1 MPVLNWGLIH
11 DGGILES
18 MMHAILYA
26 QDPQTILFG
35 RPGKDAGQ
43 DARTAD
49 GQIVFQSKYR
59 DGMDMDVAVDLALEE
74 LEKIKKYRAATHANH
89 KHWKDATKWVLF
101 ANLSIN
107 PNDDGKW
114 KSKVIPEFAKVGLAA
129 EYWTKEII
137 EAKLAEES
145 QVREVYFGQENRVL
159 VGLKEAH
166 DLLLNERLG
175 SDSLDCPMHGRD
187 ADLSRVKEFINSPEK
202 RVLPVIGPGGI
213 GKSRFLYESLVTLSH
228 DGWRVLWGLPGAMA
242 KSSQWFRL
250 LNGTQKTCVALDDP
264 DDPALLRAVIEQLS
278 TAERRNWR
286 VIISYR
292 TDRSD
297 VLRRYKTNTSVEE
310 PIRLVSLSEPDSKA
324 LLNSRLGFEANE
336 AWLHGAFRLN
346 QGNPGWISLFAE
358 LAKQG
363 KLTEL
368 PPKADDIATLYVSSC
383 LETLEETIRPQAR
396 ILLRWLALW
405 GSLVSEAG
413 GEELEEIEFLGNE
426 GISKVALHDILK
438 RLVNSG
444 LVRNWGIAK
453 RLFGIDSLLIR
464 QHILSEWLLR
474 EEGAGE
480 YSVSPAGTELV
491 SKLLSSGL
499 PRVEATLQTISQ
511 MSLSRLESQE
521 AYSLLRPIFGA
532 MTATAKE
539 TSLVGQDRLAVLVAS
554 LGVADPESALDVLIA
569 IRENAKGDEEI
580 EDSFWGNIHFT
591 RSRLVSTLSWTL
603 FNLAERVDDSG
614 VANRFLREFRELS
627 SLQEAGPSP
636 ADPGKSPQQLLNRL
650 LCKSTN
656 SRVFSQPAFDLAADH
671 LVSEEWW
678 PFVGDLAK
686 CVLEPKRETVEWIA
700 NWTLGFT
707 SYAIATDTPDWQ
719 RFLSLRTRLF
729 EILQSDA
736 NRTLHDRIWP
746 LLSESHHSL
755 AYVNAHHRMSDPSRV
770 AYRNV
775 LVDDLSRCQSLLKP
789 PRTLSEATLARPMWE
804 WYLKYGQDEAL
815 VAPARECERLYSAL
829 SRWQLQDFFRFD
841 YDEELR
847 SETERVAKGL
857 RNATAPN
864 DFVDFFDEVN
874 RYLISARG
882 DSDDMADGMQ
892 LAALADKLSD
902 MFSLDATGAP
912 TPLSSFVLS
921 ILGVGEKADKHSLSF
936 AIMVCKA
943 RLGRLKSNEEGSVGE
958 WLNRL
963 MTLTPS
969 KGTVLYRLYSNA
981 HPDSTGQLSM
991 DEVQC
996 VLAHKSAFSHR
1007 NWFWLMG
1014 VFTGAVDEELS
1025 KHVLT
1030 SLESFGD
1037 DRYEASNCLGL
1048 FIRSCHLT
1056 MRRYERSTSTEFV
1069 RSILEWIV
1077 RFQLDGSL
1085 LSFHDLEALIQRSG
1099 VVSDMRYFASLLQ
1112 SRVKLEGAPDPNERF
1127 EILPHRFDVRA
1138 WCKFDPASE
1147 TDIAAFHEVC
1157 RLALDST
1164 FTASYW
1170 IPKYLPEIDPSGNC
1184 VASFVTAHLA
1194 SPQGTNA
1201 DILSRLAYLASQYPA
1216 DSEAWAVIA
1225 RPVCEKANSL
1235 RREDREHVYFC
1246 LSRNETGVMTSLP
1259 GEVPHYYIDAR
1270 DSARLLLDGEPKD
1283 SPIRS
1288 YREWALRRAESD
1300 LRHEQ
1305 GRAEEVV
1312 NE

>member
-1 MPVLNWGLIH
+1 
-11 DGGILES
+11 
-18 MMHAILYA
+18 
-26 QDPQTILFG
+26 
-35 RPGKDAGQ
+35 
-43 DARTAD
+43 
-49 GQIVFQSKYR
+49 
-59 DGMDMDVAVDLALEE
+59 
-74 LEKIKKYRAATHANH
+74 
-89 KHWKDATKWVLF
+89 VLF

-114 KSKVIPEFAKVGLAA
+114 ISKVIPEFAKVDLAA

-137 EAKLAEES
+137 EAKLAEVS

-175 SDSLDCPMHGRD
+175 SDSLDCPMYGRD
-187 ADLSRVKEFINSPEK
+187 ADLARVKEFINSPEK

-213 GKSRFLYESLVTLSH
+213 GKSRFLYESLVALSH

-297 VLRRYKTNTSVEE
+297 VLRRYKTNDSVAE
-310 PIRLVSLSEPDSKA
+310 PIRLVPLSEPDSKA

-363 KLTEL
+363 KLTDL

-383 LETLEETIRPQAR
+383 LGTLEETIRPQAR

-405 GSLVSEAG
+405 GSLVIEAG
-413 GEELEEIEFLGNE
+413 GEEREEVEFLEKE
-426 GISKVALHDILK
+426 GISKGALHDILK
-438 RLVNSG
+438 RLVYSG

-453 RLFGIDSLLIR
+453 RFYGIDSLLIR
-464 QHILSEWLLR
+464 QHILSDWLLK

-480 YSVSPAGTELV
+480 YSVSPTGTELV

-499 PRVEATLQTISQ
+499 PRVDATLQTISQ

-532 MTATAKE
+532 MTATAME
-539 TSLVGQDRLAVLVAS
+539 TSLVGQDRLAALVAT

-569 IRENAKGDEEI
+569 IRVNAKDDEEI

-591 RSRLVSTLSWTL
+591 KSRLVSTLSWTL

-627 SLQEAGPSP
+627 SLEGAAPSL
-636 ADPGKSPQQLLNRL
+636 ADAGKSPKHLLNRL

-656 SRVFSQPAFDLAADH
+656 SRVFSQPAFDLAVNH

-678 PFVGDLAK
+678 PFVGNLAK
-686 CVLEPKRETVEWIA
+686 CILEPKRETAEWVA

-707 SYAIATDTPDWQ
+707 SYAIASDTPDWK
-719 RFLSLRTRLF
+719 RLLSLRTRLF
-729 EILQSDA
+729 EILQSDE

-755 AYVNAHHRMSDPSRV
+755 AYVNAHYRMSEPSRV
-770 AYRNV
+770 AYRTV
-775 LVDDLSRCQSLLKP
+775 LVDDLLRCQSLLKP
-789 PRTLSEATLARPMWE
+789 PRTLGEATLARPMWE
-804 WYLKYGQDEAL
+804 WYLRYGKDEAL

-829 SRWQLQDFFRFD
+829 SKWRIQDFFRFD
-841 YDEELR
+841 YEEEQLA
-847 SETERVAKGL
+847 ETERIAKEL
-857 RNATAPN
+857 RNVTDPS
-864 DFVDFFDEVN
+864 DFIDFFDEVTH
-874 RYLISARG
+874 YLVSARG

-892 LAALADKLSD
+892 LAALAKELSD
-902 MFSLDATGAP
+902 MFSLDATETP

-921 ILGVGEKADKHSLSF
+921 VLGDGEKADQHSLSF
-936 AIMVCKA
+936 AIMVCREK
-943 RLGRLKSNEEGSVGE
+943 LGQLKSNKEGSAGE
-958 WLNRL
+958 WLKRL
-963 MTLTPS
+963 TALTPS

-981 HPDSTGQLSM
+981 HPDSIGPLTT

-996 VLAHKSAFSHR
+996 VLAHKLAFNR
-1007 NWFWLMG
+1007 REWFWLMG
-1014 VFTGAVDEELS
+1014 VFAGAVDESLLN
-1025 KHVLT
+1025 HVRA
-1030 SLESFGD
+1030 SLESYGY

-1048 FIRSCHLT
+1048 FIRSSHLT
-1056 MRRYERSTSTEFV
+1056 FRRYERSTSPEFV

-1077 RFQLDGSL
+1077 TFQLDGAL
-1085 LSFHDLEALIQRSG
+1085 LAFHDLEALLKRSG
-1099 VVSDMRYFASLLQ
+1099 VVPDMRYFASLMQ
-1112 SRVKLEGAPDPNERF
+1112 SRVKLEGVPKPNERF
-1127 EILPHRFDVRA
+1127 EILPQRFDVRE
-1138 WCKFDPASE
+1138 WCKCDPASE
-1147 TDIAAFHEVC
+1147 VDVKAFHDVC
-1157 RLALDST
+1157 RLSLDST

-1184 VASFVTAHLA
+1184 VASFVAAHLA
-1194 SPQGTNA
+1194 SPQGANA
-1201 DILSRLAYLASQYPA
+1201 EILSRLAYLASQYPA

-1225 RPVCEKANSL
+1225 RPICEKANSL

-1246 LSRNETGVMTSLP
+1246 LSRNETGVMTSMP
-1259 GEVPHYYIDAR
+1259 GEVPRHYIDAR
-1270 DSARLLLDGEPKD
+1270 DSARLLLDSEPKD

-1288 YREWALRRAESD
+1288 YREWALRRAEFD
-1300 LRHEQ
+1300 LQHEQ
-1305 GRAEEVV
+1305 GRAEELADD
-1312 NE
+1312 